1 MSSQKAILRRRNQ
14 GEDEGS
20 NMEHKE
26 QASAQPAE
34 SKEQV
39 LRRQIMAIQRDA
51 SLDAKQKAERI
62 QVEFFTNATP
72 RRLNAI
78 SRTS

>member
-1 MSSQKAILRRRNQ
+1 
-14 GEDEGS
+14 
-20 NMEHKE
+20 MEHKE

-62 QVEFFTNATP
+62 QVEFLQMLL
-72 RRLNAI
+72 RRPKCKSLEPHDL
-78 SRTS
+78 RLE